1 MPTREIILDENRR
14 LQLEKNIN
22 DMLSNG
28 IDEDGI
34 ASFVSEYKSKFGQP
48 LKKKDVSFGSELP
61 YAKTSFDAPSPS
73 IENIS
78 QSKLASPSP
87 KVVVKEEV
95 DAIQKELGKVNPIGR
110 INLYKDALAKTEQ
123 RFNENLAVY
132 KQAEESGDEL
142 ALEQIKPFL
151 QQDGLKAETLKKG
164 IEGQKKLAQL
174 KEPNSVSNILGI
186 GFEAAV
192 GKLLSAPQDFD
203 RATNVLVAEGLDALG
218 LGGTKMLEDVDKFN
232 QKAKEKGMI
241 TPNEITDF
249 LAKKGVEMANN
260 SANRSQEKNINLPYG
275 GSGFE
280 AIKNGDIVTASEF
293 GSKAFLESLPTSL
306 TFLNPYTAAATMSSM
321 VGDEMRDAEARGED
335 INSTIILGGTIKAAL
350 ELATE
355 RMFGAGKATKELIQT
370 LGREG
375 AERVVREAT
384 EEMVRKSLKKKLG
397 QAYSEEVAGEMINQV
412 GSNTVDKY
420 LLGKKDVSLTDNVG
434 EAGWTALFG
443 AGIQG
448 TAPVVIKHIIDKKKI
463 VEADRL
469 KQTASQ
475 LMDDAVN
482 QQDLAIRETIEAKA
496 EKLNDESDFIIEEQ
510 NQIGDL
516 ISEETLGKINETNSR
531 IELIDATLQ
540 SDVSDI
546 TKEALIEE
554 KTNLEA
560 QQEELI
566 KQATIELQTIK
577 PINEAKKTENL
588 QVEPTSTEGINLPNE
603 PITPITDTQ
612 KAEEVGGV
620 LRDALRDVESTAKV
634 IDNKTKQEL
643 LDERLK
649 KIKEIKDK
657 AEGTR
662 EEMTKRYQEL
672 VTELGDD
679 TAAIKKLQ
687 EEINARAKKEI
698 DKLPELPKTDNE
710 LINEKGEN
718 DFIKIKKELGFKSN
732 DYSWGKSPMDED
744 MGDMLLSKDKE
755 SVIFIKPNEVE
766 VYDEVNDQTDEIT
779 NGVKIELVTTR
790 EKSRGQGKAKELIQ
804 KVTDWADK
812 NNTDLHLDI
821 APQDKSTTESGL
833 KKLYESFGFE
843 FDGIN
848 GTRKPKS
855 ESLLSKEQTPQAET
869 PTVQIEQL
877 RVAEQAEYDAMTDP
891 NDVAKKEEI
900 YNKYDKLITPL
911 LEQEAKNNL
920 INNQDEKTND
930 RKPAA
935 GNRLFNE
942 PIKEIGAIADK
953 YFKRV
958 FGKERPKFKGTKKFD
973 EALSRKI
980 ADAYAK
986 MENNPNSKEVK
997 AAYNALV
1004 KETIAQYKA
1013 LKEAGYE
1020 VEINKGDP
1028 YNNSQEMIDDV
1039 VKNKTIKIFSTEEGF
1054 GDNPITEQNRKEN
1067 PMLQQSGIKDK
1078 NGVPLLNNDLFRAV
1092 HDIIGHGEL
1101 GNSFGAIGEENAF
1114 QIHARLYSP
1123 LARKALATETRG
1135 QNSFVNFSGINDK
1148 VSLMVKEARKLR
1160 AEGKETEA
1168 QKIVTEIYKE
1178 LSYAEQKIGI
1188 LPKEFY
1194 TIDESFE
1201 GEVQI
1206 NNEKEKVDT
1215 KAERDRQIELLDTE
1229 KKIAQ
1234 LEKEMRYAPIRPS
1247 KGVLSKKQIRIQ
1259 IKNYKNQLR
1268 ELKGL
1273 PPRKVITDSVFRI
1286 NLRAF
1291 GTEVDENNLPNEERV
1306 VLEAM
1311 GRLDANDKDI
1321 VSSDG
1326 NAKLRQ
1332 QGALKTKG
1340 GDSIDQIVSDYINEN
1355 LLDSD
1360 IAPNLRDAIIR
1371 FVDKGDAY
1379 AYMDNIKE
1387 REAQNDPDA
1396 IRDEEYYNYGYQ
1408 GAIDYELTDE
1418 EISELEQEIGKLND
1432 ITQEEY
1438 EKIKQEFSDTQAGE
1452 GTNRLED
1459 KADSGKPS
1467 KSERKAIAEAK
1478 IDDIAQALKDFLPS
1492 VKGVKTSGVTQDKVI
1507 DLIAEAVKTLVNAGI
1522 EINEAIKQVKERLS
1536 ETFNVDEL
1544 SDFDIKM
1551 TIAKNDLQPDL
1562 EKAGISYKQA
1572 IFTVNKYLREVGS
1585 EDVITKEELAEAL
1598 KNKEN
1603 SKEREGYKSREKTS
1617 GRSKSY
1623 AEGRVPV
1630 SEEYKA
1636 DVERNRVSYTS
1647 MDMFKNAEKAIELL
1661 SSFGGD
1667 IKGLQKAYEYILTVF
1682 NDNPYRNPE
1691 NAVAIELLADRFFA
1705 RSQEAYKEGDLE
1717 LSEELADKS
1726 NNLRLIA
1733 FNTATKAGQY
1743 NAALA
1748 VFSRATNPDAF
1759 LYFVEGQVA
1768 EQNNV
1773 TDSNS
1778 YTNTARKVKKDNA
1791 ERATK
1796 EFKKKAKEIADQT
1809 AKDVAKGS
1817 PTVKSKPINSR
1828 FTQLK
1833 DKGVK
1838 RQKDAL
1844 AKLKKIGFL
1853 GSNGLNNEAIEA
1865 IGELILSQLEIGIYK
1880 AATIAQRIKEMT
1892 DGKVTDAHLKEVLD
1906 NYKVDYEGK
1915 EYSLSELSE
1924 QLEKEYKKDNVNAE
1938 LKKRSERAGMVE
1950 KGQKRKSL
1958 SELIELQLSENANVE
1973 AMTKAIMAE
1982 FEISESAAKALATK
1996 YVETYKR
2003 VLTERINK
2011 QLLKDLGI
2019 KNVKE
2024 IESKENSGEV
2034 KPFHQTLGGKI
2045 VGEIMAGA
2053 LTTGSAVETA
2063 FMQKYGFPVLTPN
2076 MKANI
2081 RLLALRTNEAK
2092 TVLGQKV
2099 ANRAL
2104 ITYLQSIMPT
2114 STVSILNT
2122 LYYVSLL
2129 SGITTAAVNTLG
2141 NANTLVLQNSE
2152 NFVQSIIEAAQGEP
2166 ANLISSVQGKAKVK
2180 RAIANFTQSINT
2192 FLDIMAKGGGES
2204 KYYNLNQK
2212 ALDSFD
2218 SEGLI
2223 PKKEDTKN
2231 LGLTRAAKLLGQIYY
2246 SIPAFINRNLP
2257 ASDDAFSMSNFN
2269 TEAAREVRR
2278 DLAKTGLKGKEL
2290 EDAVFEKIYGTAEI
2304 VAMAKLDAIAEINR
2318 LGLDPKKEK
2327 RLIKRITIELIQSQ
2341 LDPRVQNAAKAISA
2355 ENTYRGANRGATGII
2370 GAAIPQNIVFAPFV
2384 GTVMRIVEKMVN
2396 YIPFYSIA
2404 RATGFSITDI
2414 VRKNSSY
2421 VDKLFE
2427 RKGVLSPKKEGELRE
2442 KQIAQ
2447 VVFTHAVVGVIYALT
2462 QIGWEDPE
2470 DGEIKPL
2477 LEFSGGYLGVPKPQK
2492 EMMSKETEMPPYT
2505 MRWKGTKYNYK
2516 QNPLLVPIGIMFS
2529 INSDL
2534 KRAGIK
2540 ELSLTDLNYYA
2551 TVVSAI
2557 SMFLLNATPV
2567 ANMKDFFKE
2576 LGKIMDEEDVL
2587 ESADIGKQFMKS
2599 FVAQIPANI
2608 ATPNTYKQAFDF
2620 LDPQVFQTNTIADV
2634 MWKSV
2639 NMERIGG
2646 LIPAYDYWGRD
2657 IERYPAES
2665 TYPFRNV
2672 FDKKTDVVDKWM
2684 IKNNINTE
2692 PLNTKTL
2699 VLDLDN
2705 NISYTKKKW
2714 DEKVQLEQNKLIGVE
2729 DNELYEVDAKF
2740 RLLTQL
2746 EWANMDKTVRQNVR
2760 KAIEENL
2767 TNVKDEELFDMP
2779 LVEYTKKEAEKKVRQ
2794 LFKEERQ
2801 KYIRKNFN
2809 KGKE

>member
-1 MPTREIILDENRR
+1 
-14 LQLEKNIN
+14 
-22 DMLSNG
+22 
-28 IDEDGI
+28 
-34 ASFVSEYKSKFGQP
+34 
-48 LKKKDVSFGSELP
+48 
-61 YAKTSFDAPSPS
+61 
-73 IENIS
+73 
-78 QSKLASPSP
+78 
-87 KVVVKEEV
+87 
-95 DAIQKELGKVNPIGR
+95 
-110 INLYKDALAKTEQ
+110 
-123 RFNENLAVY
+123 
-132 KQAEESGDEL
+132 
-142 ALEQIKPFL
+142 
-151 QQDGLKAETLKKG
+151 
-164 IEGQKKLAQL
+164 
-174 KEPNSVSNILGI
+174 
-186 GFEAAV
+186 
-192 GKLLSAPQDFD
+192 
-203 RATNVLVAEGLDALG
+203 
-218 LGGTKMLEDVDKFN
+218 
-232 QKAKEKGMI
+232 
-241 TPNEITDF
+241 
-249 LAKKGVEMANN
+249 
-260 SANRSQEKNINLPYG
+260 
-275 GSGFE
+275 
-280 AIKNGDIVTASEF
+280 
-293 GSKAFLESLPTSL
+293 
-306 TFLNPYTAAATMSSM
+306 
-321 VGDEMRDAEARGED
+321 
-335 INSTIILGGTIKAAL
+335 
-350 ELATE
+350 
-355 RMFGAGKATKELIQT
+355 
-370 LGREG
+370 
-375 AERVVREAT
+375 
-384 EEMVRKSLKKKLG
+384 
-397 QAYSEEVAGEMINQV
+397 
-412 GSNTVDKY
+412 
-420 LLGKKDVSLTDNVG
+420 
-434 EAGWTALFG
+434 
-443 AGIQG
+443 
-448 TAPVVIKHIIDKKKI
+448 
-463 VEADRL
+463 
-469 KQTASQ
+469 
-475 LMDDAVN
+475 
-482 QQDLAIRETIEAKA
+482 
-496 EKLNDESDFIIEEQ
+496 
-510 NQIGDL
+510 
-516 ISEETLGKINETNSR
+516 
-531 IELIDATLQ
+531 
-540 SDVSDI
+540 
-546 TKEALIEE
+546 
-554 KTNLEA
+554 
-560 QQEELI
+560 
-566 KQATIELQTIK
+566 
-577 PINEAKKTENL
+577 
-588 QVEPTSTEGINLPNE
+588 
-603 PITPITDTQ
+603 
-612 KAEEVGGV
+612 
-620 LRDALRDVESTAKV
+620 
-634 IDNKTKQEL
+634 
-643 LDERLK
+643 
-649 KIKEIKDK
+649 
-657 AEGTR
+657 
-662 EEMTKRYQEL
+662 
-672 VTELGDD
+672 
-679 TAAIKKLQ
+679 
-687 EEINARAKKEI
+687 
-698 DKLPELPKTDNE
+698 
-710 LINEKGEN
+710 
-718 DFIKIKKELGFKSN
+718 
-732 DYSWGKSPMDED
+732 
-744 MGDMLLSKDKE
+744 
-755 SVIFIKPNEVE
+755 
-766 VYDEVNDQTDEIT
+766 
-779 NGVKIELVTTR
+779 
-790 EKSRGQGKAKELIQ
+790 
-804 KVTDWADK
+804 
-812 NNTDLHLDI
+812 
-821 APQDKSTTESGL
+821 
-833 KKLYESFGFE
+833 
-843 FDGIN
+843 
-848 GTRKPKS
+848 
-855 ESLLSKEQTPQAET
+855 
-869 PTVQIEQL
+869 
-877 RVAEQAEYDAMTDP
+877 
-891 NDVAKKEEI
+891 
-900 YNKYDKLITPL
+900 
-911 LEQEAKNNL
+911 
-920 INNQDEKTND
+920 
-930 RKPAA
+930 
-935 GNRLFNE
+935 
-942 PIKEIGAIADK
+942 
-953 YFKRV
+953 
-958 FGKERPKFKGTKKFD
+958 
-973 EALSRKI
+973 
-980 ADAYAK
+980 
-986 MENNPNSKEVK
+986 
-997 AAYNALV
+997 
-1004 KETIAQYKA
+1004 
-1013 LKEAGYE
+1013 
-1020 VEINKGDP
+1020 
-1028 YNNSQEMIDDV
+1028 
-1039 VKNKTIKIFSTEEGF
+1039 
-1054 GDNPITEQNRKEN
+1054 
-1067 PMLQQSGIKDK
+1067 
-1078 NGVPLLNNDLFRAV
+1078 
-1092 HDIIGHGEL
+1092 
-1101 GNSFGAIGEENAF
+1101 
-1114 QIHARLYSP
+1114 
-1123 LARKALATETRG
+1123 
-1135 QNSFVNFSGINDK
+1135 
-1148 VSLMVKEARKLR
+1148 
-1160 AEGKETEA
+1160 
-1168 QKIVTEIYKE
+1168 
-1178 LSYAEQKIGI
+1178 
-1188 LPKEFY
+1188 
-1194 TIDESFE
+1194 
-1201 GEVQI
+1201 
-1206 NNEKEKVDT
+1206 
-1215 KAERDRQIELLDTE
+1215 
-1229 KKIAQ
+1229 
-1234 LEKEMRYAPIRPS
+1234 
-1247 KGVLSKKQIRIQ
+1247 VLSKKQIRIQ

-1291 GTEVDENNLPNEERV
+1291 GTEVDENNLPHEERV

-1321 VSSDG
+1321 KNSDG

-1340 GDSIDQIVSDYINEN
+1340 GDSINQIVKDYIDEN
-1355 LLDSD
+1355 SLDSD
-1360 IAPNLRDAIIR
+1360 TEQDLRDAIIR
-1371 FVDKGDAY
+1371 FVNGGDAY

-1408 GAIDYELTDE
+1408 GAMEYELTDE

-1438 EKIKQEFSDTQAGE
+1438 EQIKQEFSDTQAGE

-1459 KADSGKPS
+1459 KADSGKQSKEPTEAEINAIAEKASIKPKNFKDLYSLNRDLFGLDRVKSFAAAIAMDRMIGSMAKRAGITKAEMYGKLEFKKDIEENILKADNALFQGTIDGKEVTLRNMDVDVVNGFYSPLEKIISESKFDKLPAKQWIDKFAKGEEAKWTGLTDWLEQQQGSVSKTDIQQYLKENRINVVEVVKGERIIENDKAKLSEIESKINSMGFELELDMGGEGYMLIDNEGEIAEYEGNEDAYELLGSYNEMSDGNFNEFSRVGEADTKFSQYQLEGEKKNYKEVLVTLPNRDIGNELRKVEEKYGLNKIAQNKYGKDYAKLDRDESMEVDLVFYNKSSNYKQYQDDLKTARDRSGVQFKSSHFEEPNILVHLRMNTRKDSEGNKVLFLEEVQSDWGQKGKKEGFVGDKQKELFNQFKYELLEVNGKQLHTYSSADGETVVSSSENKENARKNAEEVARKNAEFLYTREVPTAPFVTDTNAWTKLGLKVALKEAVKQGATKIAWTTGEQQNDRYDLSKQVDEITYSKYPDGTYQFSGNKNDNQIFNYQRIPENKLEDYVGKEVANKIINGEGDVMSYGNKEEGTYGELGKTLSGVDLKVGGKGMKGFYGSPTEGSLGIVGNVAKSLFKQEPKTVEIEVSNSQVDLDTPPRIIKLKSGEYVVQTPFEDSYVMVDGEMENPTFKDLSSANEFYINETNRYNKEIERTKSSTQHSIDITPELKASVEGGLALFQKEQGVKAKGAMVAADGGFVIYALTDPNISTPLHEMAHVFEHYLANYEKEVVKSFAKTKEWNTQTSEAFARGFEKYLAEGKAPNSSLERIFAKFKQWLTDIYNGIKNSEIDIELNDAMRKIYASMLGEDITEKAS

-1478 IDDIAQALKDFLPS
+1478 IDDIANALKDFLPS
-1492 VKGVKTSGVTQDKVI
+1492 IKGVKTSGVTQDKII
-1507 DLIAEAVKTLVNAGI
+1507 DLIAEAVKALVNAGI

-1551 TIAKNDLQPDL
+1551 TIAKNDLKPDL

-1572 IFTVNKYLREVGS
+1572 IFTVNKYLRAVGK

-1603 SKEREGYKSREKTS
+1603 SKEREGYESREKTS

-1636 DVERNRVSYTS
+1636 DVERNKVSYTS

-1726 NNLRLIA
+1726 NSLRLIA
-1733 FNTATKAGQY
+1733 FNTATKAGQW

-1748 VFSRATNPDAF
+1748 VFSRAVNPDAF

-1768 EQNNV
+1768 EQNEV

-1778 YTNTARKVKKDNA
+1778 YTNTARKVKKNNA

-1817 PTVKSKPINSR
+1817 PTVKGKPINSR
-1828 FTQLK
+1828 FTKLK

-1924 QLEKEYKKDNVNAE
+1924 QLEKEYKKDNVDAE

-1982 FEISESAAKALATK
+1982 FDLSESAAKALATK

-2076 MKANI
+2076 MKTNI

-2152 NFVQSIIEAAQGEP
+2152 NFVQSIVEAAQGEP

-2223 PKKEDTKN
+2223 PKKEDAKN

-2278 DLAKTGLKGKEL
+2278 NLAKTGLKGKEL

-2327 RLIKRITIELIQSQ
+2327 RLIKRITVELIQSQ

-2427 RKGVLSPKKEGELRE
+2427 RKGVLSPKKEGELRA

-2447 VVFTHAVVGVIYALT
+2447 VVFTHAVVGIVYALT

-2477 LEFSGGYLGVPKPQK
+2477 LEFSGGYLGVPKSQK
-2492 EMMSKETEMPPYT
+2492 EMLSKETEMPPYT

-2587 ESADIGKQFMKS
+2587 ESSDIGKQFMKS

-2608 ATPNTYKQAFDF
+2608 AIPNTYKQAFDF

-2705 NISYTKKKW
+2705 NTSYTKKKW

-2760 KAIEENL
+2760 KVIEENL
-2767 TNVKDEELFDMP
+2767 NNVKDEELFETP

-2809 KGKE
+2809 KEKE